1 MSDPLD
7 KRYLA
12 YSILEF
18 LDREFKNENTT
29 ADSKESLEVAM
40 QCLETAFN
48 INLRD
53 EEYRSSQPLHHIFRD
68 FLHKEG
74 QRGAGAA
81 GMGGAGAAGLGPKPS
96 SGLSDDAIMQQIID
110 IDKGELYVPPPDTSP
125 DSKNEAE
132 THKNIGNEEMKGG
145 KYEEAMENYTQAI
158 NLDGRNAVY
167 FCNRAAAHLKL
178 NNLDKA
184 LRDCQIAI
192 QLNRTYARAY
202 GRMGVTY
209 STMNDH
215 LRAYACYRKALELE
229 PDNESYMNN
238 LGVAQER
245 LQNQI
250 GEAGAAAQAAGGGV
264 GGDGVVPNIQTIF
277 NNPSLIN
284 MATQML
290 QDPNMQNMMRSIIT
304 GFNTGGNDTQSVDS
318 LLQMGQAI
326 ANQIRQSNPNLAE
339 EIGSRFNNQQ
349 EPRSSPQGDS
359 YDL

>member
-18 LDREFKNENTT
+18 LDREFKNETTT

-53 EEYRSSQPLHHIFRD
+53 EEYRSSQPLHQIFGS
-68 FLHKEG
+68 FLNKEG

-81 GMGGAGAAGLGPKPS
+81 GVGGAAGVVPKSTS
-96 SGLSDDAIMQQIID
+96 SLSDDAIIQQIID
-110 IDKGELYVPPPDTSP
+110 IDKGELYAAPPEASP
-125 DSKNEAE
+125 ESKNEAE
-132 THKNIGNEEMKGG
+132 THKNLGNEEMKSG
-145 KYEEAMENYTQAI
+145 KIEEAMENYTQAI

-167 FCNRAAAHLKL
+167 FCNRAAAHLRL

-209 STMNDH
+209 STMNDN
-215 LRAYACYRKALELE
+215 LRAYACYRKAFELE

-238 LGVAQER
+238 LRVAQEN
-245 LQNQI
+245 LQSQV
-250 GEAGAAAQAAGGGV
+250 ADADAAAQAAGAGGA
-264 GGDGVVPNIQTIF
+264 GGVPNIQTIF

-339 EIGSRFNNQQ
+339 EIGSRFNTQQ